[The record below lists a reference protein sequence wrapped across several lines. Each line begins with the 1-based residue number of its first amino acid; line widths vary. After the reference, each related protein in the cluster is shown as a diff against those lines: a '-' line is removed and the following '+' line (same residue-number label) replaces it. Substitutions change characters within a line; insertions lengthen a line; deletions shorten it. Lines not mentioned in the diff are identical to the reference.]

1 MKILVTGI
9 NGQVGFELHRSL
21 QALGEVVAVDRAQM
35 DLSKLQQVRDVIR
48 AVRPDLIV
56 NPAAY
61 TAVDQAEN
69 ERELAFRING
79 EAPAVM
85 AEEAKKLGAGLVHF
99 STDYVFDGSKVGPY
113 VETDPTC
120 PVNVYGASKLAGEQ
134 AIIAAG
140 VPHLILRTS
149 WVYGMRGKNFLLT
162 VLRLAAERD
171 QLRIVGDQFGSPT
184 WSRTIADTTAQL
196 LARLDAREG
205 LLAAMAGGQGG
216 IYHLTASGSTS
227 WHGFT
232 EQIVAHPSVAN
243 KPQVT
248 AIATH
253 EYPLPARRPHNS
265 VMAAGRLAAQ
275 GIHLPGWQSA
285 LGLCLG

>member
-1 MKILVTGI
+1 MKILLTGT
-9 NGQVGFELHRSL
+9 NGQVGHELQRTL

-69 ERELAFRING
+69 ERDLAFRING

-275 GIHLPGWQSA
+275 GIHLPGWQTA
-285 LGLCLG
+285 LSLCLG

>member
-1 MKILVTGI
+1 MKILLTGTS
-9 NGQVGFELHRSL
+9 GQVGHELQRTL

-216 IYHLTASGSTS
+216 IYHLTSSGSTS

>member
-21 QALGEVVAVDRAQM
+21 QALGEVVAVARAQM

-275 GIHLPGWQSA
+275 GIHLPGWQTA